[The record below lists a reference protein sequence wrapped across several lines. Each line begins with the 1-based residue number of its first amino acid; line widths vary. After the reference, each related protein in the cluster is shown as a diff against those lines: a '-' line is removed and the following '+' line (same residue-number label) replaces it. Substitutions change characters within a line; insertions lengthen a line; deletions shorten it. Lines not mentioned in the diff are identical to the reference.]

1 MWALAALGALSLSLE
16 PRNHHAFLVCP
27 PLALWVAPALALR
40 PWAARY
46 AGLVRAF
53 LRPAHPARPAP
64 PARPARVARR
74 PQGPRKQGD
83 LRP

>member
-1 MWALAALGALSLSLE
+1 MWALAALGALALSLE

-46 AGLVRAF
+46 ADLAKALVR
-53 LRPAHPARPAP
+53 PAR

-74 PQGPRKQGD
+74 PQGSQKPGD
-83 LRP
+83 LQP